1 MLEQIT
7 PVLLTYNE
15 EENIGRTLGQL
26 GWASDVVVVDSYSTD
41 NTVAIA
47 RSRIQVRLFQRT
59 FDTHAQQW
67 NFAVQNSAIKTE
79 WILRRLDADY
89 LLTSEYIGEH
99 AVDDLNTRSTDF
111 SAVPCKNC
119 SPGRRGRPKV
129 LSVRGSRSELLGSA
143 LRTADNDREYDLAT
157 KRGAPI
163 RTCKQMARIIS

>member
-41 NTVAIA
+41 NTVEIA

-67 NFAVQNSAIKTE
+67 NFAVQNSGA
-79 WILRRLDADY
+79 LRR
-89 LLTSEYIGEH
+89 
-99 AVDDLNTRSTDF
+99 VDF
-111 SAVPCKNC
+111 
-119 SPGRRGRPKV
+119 
-129 LSVRGSRSELLGSA
+129 GS
-143 LRTADNDREYDLAT
+143 
-157 KRGAPI
+157 
-163 RTCKQMARIIS
+163 